1 MENLTLRRW
10 FRQHTKATNLGSESF
25 PIKKITLLVSAITI
39 FALTPSAFAEQHN
52 FTNTLPNYLEIERDD
67 IIFLENFTNSTILI
81 QHTGGVF
88 STSLGVNGTWTGNFP
103 YEVGIYE
110 WVRTNG
116 EDIRGTIV
124 IKEKQLTEVSSRNN
138 HCTTE
143 GVI

>member
-88 STSLGVNGTWTGNFP
+88 STSYVNN
-103 YEVGIYE
+103 I
-110 WVRTNG
+110 
-116 EDIRGTIV
+116 DTITL
-124 IKEKQLTEVSSRNN
+124 IEI
-138 HCTTE
+138 
-143 GVI
+143 GG

>member
-1 MENLTLRRW
+1 MENLTLRGYHLVN
-10 FRQHTKATNLGSESF
+10 QATNLGSESF

-88 STSLGVNGTWTGNFP
+88 STSYVNN
-103 YEVGIYE
+103 I
-110 WVRTNG
+110 
-116 EDIRGTIV
+116 DTITL
-124 IKEKQLTEVSSRNN
+124 IEI
-138 HCTTE
+138 
-143 GVI
+143 GG